1 MMKDYE
7 KIAVS
12 SFGGAKKLRRRK
24 KIHASKI
31 VIFAILILYT
41 LFLFVPFYV
50 AIITSLTSKQELNS
64 SLSFIWWP
72 ENGLTLEAYKY
83 LFTEDPFI
91 YVTGMPSLLL
101 GFLNTMWMTL
111 LTTLVGLFV
120 SGMAAYA
127 YSKLSFKGRNKLFWI
142 EISTMMIPMAA
153 LTMPSFL
160 FYEKIGWTGTT
171 LPLIIPGMFGSATTI
186 FFLKTYF
193 DQISNGF
200 VEAAKIDGLGVF
212 GIYLK
217 ILIPLAVPAFVAQ
230 FIFAFVGGYNN
241 YMGPLLYLYDDPN
254 KYTLQ
259 LALSE
264 LRGFSSSDAVMC
276 ATAVVALVPLL
287 ILYVFTQKLFI
298 EGIAVGG
305 VKG

>member
-1 MMKDYE
+1 MM
-7 KIAVS
+7 AVS
-12 SFGGAKKLRRRK
+12 ETIAESRDGGSKKEERK
-24 KIHASKI
+24 KKVPVSKI
-31 VIFAILILYT
+31 VIFVILILYT

-50 AIITSLTSKQELNS
+50 SLITSLTSREELNS

-91 YVTGMPSLLL
+91 YVTGLPSLLL

-111 LTTLVGLFV
+111 LTTLIGLFV

-127 YSKLSFKGRNKLFWI
+127 YSKLRFKGRKLLFWI
-142 EISTMMIPMAA
+142 EISTMMIPTAA

-160 FYEKIGWTGTT
+160 FYEEIGWTGTV
-171 LPLIIPGMFGSATTI
+171 LPLIIPGMFGGATTI

-193 DQISNGF
+193 DQLSNGF
-200 VEAAKIDGLGVF
+200 IEAAKIDGLGVF
-212 GIYLK
+212 ALYVK
-217 ILIPLAVPAFVAQ
+217 IMIPLAVPAFVAQ
-230 FIFAFVGGYNN
+230 FIFAFVGGYND

-264 LRGFSSSDAVMC
+264 LRGFSSSNAVMC

-287 ILYVFTQKLFI
+287 ILYVFMQRLFI
-298 EGIAVGG
+298 DGIAVGG
-305 VKG
+305 GKE